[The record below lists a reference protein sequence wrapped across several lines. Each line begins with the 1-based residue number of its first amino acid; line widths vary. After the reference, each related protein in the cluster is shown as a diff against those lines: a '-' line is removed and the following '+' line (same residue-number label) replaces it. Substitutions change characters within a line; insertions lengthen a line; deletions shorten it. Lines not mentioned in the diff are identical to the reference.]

1 MLQLVSMG
9 LLTVLFALLIHRALE
24 RRVIAREEEHQ
35 RLTNKLEASRRESIS
50 MEEDSSSLG
59 RILGQATALYDIT
72 KDICKTLDK
81 EEIFNIFREHVNSYI
96 DLGDCRYIEEMKDTG
111 EYKGHTILPLL
122 INKHNIGYLV
132 AKGIR
137 AEDKDKF
144 NILAGQFI
152 LGMKRA
158 LLYEKIQELSI
169 IDSLTD
175 VFNRRYF
182 LQRFRE
188 ELVRSKKFQYKF
200 SFVMVDVDHFK
211 KYNDY
216 YGHLVGDAIL
226 RDIAAVLKE
235 NLRQID
241 FIGRYGGE
249 EFSLILTETDKEQ
262 AKFATE
268 RIRRAVE
275 SRLIRAYDEDLKVT
289 ISQGVSVF
297 PDNAEDAQALIE
309 GADKAMYTAKD
320 LGRNKVCIYGESC
333 AG

>member
-1 MLQLVSMG
+1 MLQLALLV
-9 LLTVLFALLIHRALE
+9 LLTVLFALFTHRALQKS
-24 RRVIAREEEHQ
+24 VIAREKERR
-35 RLTNKLEASRRESIS
+35 RLTNEEEVLGKENIRIKDENSNLRSIL
-50 MEEDSSSLG
+50 D
-59 RILGQATALYDIT
+59 QATALYDIT

-81 EEIFNIFREHVNSYI
+81 EQVFNILREHVNSYI
-96 DLGDCRYIEEMKDTG
+96 NLEDCYYIEEMKDIR
-111 EYKGHTILPLL
+111 EYRDYTVLPLM

-137 AEDKDKF
+137 TEDKDKF
-144 NILAGQFI
+144 NILAGQFL

-158 LLYEKIQELSI
+158 LLYERIQELSI

-188 ELVRSKKFQYKF
+188 ELARSEKFQYKF

-211 KYNDY
+211 SYNDY

-226 RDIAAVLKE
+226 RDIAAILKE

-262 AKFATE
+262 ARFATE

-275 SRLIRAYDEDLKVT
+275 SRLIRAYDEDLRVT

-297 PDNAEDAQALIE
+297 PDSGEDAQALIE
-309 GADKAMYTAKD
+309 GADKAMYAAKD
-320 LGRNKVCIYGESC
+320 LGRNKVCIYGES
-333 AG
+333 GVG